1 MVKKSTERSH
11 IKMLLRKHFFLN
23 LAISETGYLIDKTRQ
38 LPCVNVQMV
47 SEMKQLSLFYC
58 LFVLVTAVL
67 L

>member
-1 MVKKSTERSH
+1 
-11 IKMLLRKHFFLN
+11 MLLRKHFFLN